1 MSGQY
6 GNKVAAED
14 KEGDEQVPRPTEPS
28 PQTSAAPATNPATA
42 SLKSPRPL
50 PHTRRRIAARGAID
64 AREPRVRQRRPP
76 RAAPAQDLGDS
87 NYSEF
92 FGYGGSLFNNTPYE
106 QARPAIAPRAG

>member
-1 MSGQY
+1 MNRSL
-6 GNKVAAED
+6 A
-14 KEGDEQVPRPTEPS
+14 PPS
-28 PQTSAAPATNPATA
+28 PPLKPRRTRYEPCHRLPKEPPSTPTYSPAHR
-42 SLKSPRPL
+42 SPR
-50 PHTRRRIAARGAID
+50 RD